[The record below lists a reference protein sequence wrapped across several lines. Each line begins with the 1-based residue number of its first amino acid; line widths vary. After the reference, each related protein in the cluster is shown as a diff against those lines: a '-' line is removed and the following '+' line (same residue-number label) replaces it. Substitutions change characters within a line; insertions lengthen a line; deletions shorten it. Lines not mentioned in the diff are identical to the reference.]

1 MHATRSAIA
10 GASML
15 LGACSAFAG
24 AQEIHLAGS
33 VARTSHSQ
41 LETPAGGRVTAQWS
55 LPLPFGL
62 ALRAGAG
69 RSGVT
74 RKYVG
79 SPCSGLVEP
88 GTCQPAPLRELVR
101 VTDLSLGAAATLWD
115 AGGVRLQLTGATH
128 WVTAS
133 TRRRTSDDAAVLSGS
148 RDFRAPSVGGEVTVS
163 PPLLRGA
170 GLVLGVERAWWTPY
184 DIEYVA
190 DGYVPFTDKVRATA
204 VTLGVSWRVGG
215 R

>member
-1 MHATRSAIA
+1 MHAPRSAIA
-10 GASML
+10 GVSML
-15 LGACSAFAG
+15 LGVCSASAG
-24 AQEIHLAGS
+24 AQEIQLSGS

-41 LETPAGGRVTAQWS
+41 LETPAGGRVTVQWP

-69 RSGVT
+69 RGGAT
-74 RKYVG
+74 REYVG

-88 GTCQPAPLRELVR
+88 GGCQPVPLRERVR

-128 WVTAS
+128 WVTAT
-133 TRRRTSDDAAVLSGS
+133 TRTRTSDDAAVFSGA

-163 PPLLRGA
+163 PPVLRGA
-170 GLVLGVERAWWTPY
+170 GLVLGIERAWWTPH
-184 DIEYVA
+184 DIDYIV

-204 VTLGVSWRVGG
+204 VTLGVSWGGG
-215 R
+215 RR